1 MNVSWIREVVV
12 GGGAYE
18 LLEAA
23 TDAGELVSV
32 ALAAR
37 VIGETVVDWCRV
49 VHCVES
55 RWGATCPPI
64 DSNPLYINGML

>member
-1 MNVSWIREVVV
+1 MPWNWMNVSWIREVVV

-37 VIGETVVDWCRV
+37 VVGEVVVDW
-49 VHCVES
+49 
-55 RWGATCPPI
+55 
-64 DSNPLYINGML
+64 